1 MMFVNLTDKANP
13 NLSLWAFDF
22 IKKAY
27 ADSSSKEATFMVEV
41 CNGNRPETVFNSY
54 EEMYSKYRD
63 FLDEREKPSVGDIYE
78 NKADKR
84 RIVVTGVCNG
94 VICVLTSTGAVYE
107 TRLDV
112 IRNHYD
118 KLWNTHTVDK
128 LLKEMVEG

>member
-1 MMFVNLTDKANP
+1 MTFVNLTD
-13 NLSLWAFDF
+13 LWAFDF

-27 ADSSSKEATFMVEV
+27 ADSSSKEAAFMVEV

-78 NKADKR
+78 HKTEKQR
-84 RIVVTGVCNG
+84 VVVTGIQDYLINIMTDEG
-94 VICVLTSTGAVYE
+94 VVYKV
-107 TRLDV
+107 RLDV
-112 IRNHYD
+112 LKSLYN

>member
-1 MMFVNLTDKANP
+1 MFVNLTDKANP

-27 ADSSSKEATFMVEV
+27 ADSSSKEAAFMVEV

-54 EEMYSKYRD
+54 EEMHSKYRD
-63 FLDEREKPSVGDIYE
+63 FLHEHEKPSVGDIYE
-78 NKADKR
+78 HKTEKQR
-84 RIVVTGVCNG
+84 VVVTGIQDYLINIMTDEG
-94 VICVLTSTGAVYE
+94 VVYKV
-107 TRLDV
+107 RLDV
-112 IRNHYD
+112 LKSLYN